1 MRLFFQENEWA
12 LTSSWSGKLGDFFPP
27 ELTNV
32 SNLGHPLF
40 SRIAIPHVVLNF
52 DDAAEKDVYRV
63 PIDASHFHCAVID
76 YVSNGSSTVMKF
88 WPPPGVDSEL
98 AGEAPERLSGGLSKT
113 VYGHTAANDLS
124 LWGSEYI
131 RILYDL
137 REAKLRAR
145 LNGGKDGTHNLRIEL
160 LFQFGPYSSEPAH
173 EPSGMLNSA
182 RLIPAISFDTLSP
195 HLRRLRFDIQC
206 EPRLESLDS
215 RLADVEFPA
224 IALLT
229 RDAEFVDPAT
239 AVPIGAA
246 RWATGTPYLEAGQQ
260 AVAAAG
266 FAKIEKPLVYEI
278 CTTAWHP
285 KAASVESPIV
295 AGEGIPA
302 WDNVHIAPGKRD
314 GHDWVPELPSTP
326 GAFYA
331 LHCHWRWGAMLGD
344 FWYLYNNS
352 GLKELFSVL
361 FPFKPEIGRNAY
373 SWFMDTYFHTLHP
386 DGRDA
391 QYRGLAMTANAGGP
405 LFDPN
410 LPVQTVQ
417 LLIAKTGH
425 AQLGTTPAFD
435 LVRDFRAAGR
445 RAPEFINGGETLSW
459 WLSFAAEHGRPA
471 DSRRSLVPFAGT
483 LFASGMHFAHNLYEP
498 GILGIFGP
506 EGSLSALSRGRAA
519 YYPPR
524 AAQAWER

>member
-1 MRLFFQENEWA
+1 MRLFFQESEWA
-12 LTSSWSGKLGDFFPP
+12 LTTSWSGKPGDFFPP

-40 SRIAIPHVVLNF
+40 TRIAVPHVVLNF
-52 DDAAEKDVYRV
+52 DDSPGKAVYRV
-63 PIDASHFHCAVID
+63 PIDSAHFHCAVID
-76 YVSNGSSTVMKF
+76 YLSNGDSNLMKF
-88 WPPPGVDSEL
+88 WPPPDSKDEFTGDL
-98 AGEAPERLSGGLSKT
+98 PERLSAGLSKT
-113 VYGHTAANDLS
+113 IYGHTAANDLS

-137 REAKLRAR
+137 REPKLREL
-145 LNGGKDGTHNLRIEL
+145 LNGGEDGAHNLRIEL

-182 RLIPAISFDTLSP
+182 RLVPAISFDTLSP
-195 HLRRLRFDIQC
+195 FLRRLRFDIQC

-229 RDAEFVDPAT
+229 RDAEIIDPA
-239 AVPIGAA
+239 APVPMGAA
-246 RWATGTPYLEAGQQ
+246 KWTSGTPYLEAAEQ
-260 AVAAAG
+260 AVAGAA
-266 FAKIEKPLVYEI
+266 FARIEKPLVYEI

-285 KAASVESPIV
+285 KPSSVESPTV
-295 AGEGIPA
+295 AGEGIPG
-302 WDNVHIAPGKRD
+302 WDNVHIAPGKCD
-314 GHDWVPELPSTP
+314 GHDWVPELPSAP

-344 FWYLYNNS
+344 FWYFYNNS
-352 GLKELFSVL
+352 AFWKALGGGPVSR
-361 FPFKPEIGRNAY
+361 IY
-373 SWFMDTYFHTLHP
+373 YCWFMDRYFHALHP
-386 DGRDA
+386 GGRDA
-391 QYRGLAMTANAGGP
+391 QYRGLAMTANEGGP

-417 LLIAKTGH
+417 LLIAKTAH
-425 AQLGTTPAFD
+425 SQLGDAPAFD
-435 LVRDFRAAGR
+435 LVRDFRSGR
-445 RAPEFINGGETLSW
+445 SAEPEFINGGETLSW

-471 DSRRSLVPFAGT
+471 DSQAKPVPFAGT

-498 GILGIFGP
+498 TSVFGAD
-506 EGSLSALSRGRAA
+506 GGASAPGRGKAA
-519 YYPPR
+519 YNPPR
-524 AAQAWER
+524 AARAWNR